1 MLHTTDAQIKEDL
14 LRELGHEPRLSAIN
28 IEISVA
34 RYIVTL
40 AGVVESTTNQLLI
53 QNAAW
58 RIEGVLDVVN
68 NLKVETPASVHTDT
82 EIAQTVR
89 QALEWDTLLPDAD
102 IQFTVSNGWV
112 ALEGTV
118 NLSRVRVNAER
129 LVRRLAGVRGV
140 YNNIVVNPSEI
151 KPENICDTIGE
162 ELKRLAELEARSI
175 QVLLKDNTVTI
186 SGQVHSW
193 EERCAII
200 NAASRAPGVEAV
212 KDSLAIKPYF

>member
-14 LRELGHEPRLSAIN
+14 LRELSHESHLSAIN
-28 IEISVA
+28 IEISVD

-58 RIEGVLDVVN
+58 RIEGVMDVVN
-68 NLKVETPASVHTDT
+68 NLKVETPASVHTDD

-118 NLSRVRVNAER
+118 NLSRERMNAER

-140 YNNIVVNPSEI
+140 YNDIIVNSSEI

-162 ELKRLAELEARSI
+162 ELKRRAELEARNI
-175 QVLLKDNTVTI
+175 QIILKDGTVTI
-186 SGQVHSW
+186 AGQVHSW

-200 NAASRAPGVEAV
+200 NAASRTPGVEAV
-212 KDSLAIKPYF
+212 KDGLAIKPYF

>member
-1 MLHTTDAQIKEDL
+1 MLCTTDAQIKEDL
-14 LRELGHEPRLSAIN
+14 IRELGHERLGEIE
-28 IEISVA
+28 IEISVE
-34 RYIVTL
+34 RYVVTL
-40 AGVVESTTNQLLI
+40 TGTVECVTDQLLI
-53 QNAAW
+53 QDAAW
-58 RIEGVLDVVN
+58 RTEGVLGVVN
-68 NLKVETPASVHTDT
+68 DLTVKSPASARTDA
-82 EIAQTVR
+82 EIAETVR
-89 QALEWDTLLPDAD
+89 QALEWDSLLPETN
-102 IQFTVSNGWV
+102 IRFTVSNGWV

-118 NLSRVRVNAER
+118 NLSRERSGAER

-140 YNNIVVNPSEI
+140 YNNIVINPSEI
-151 KPENICDTIGE
+151 KAENICDTIGE

-186 SGQVHSW
+186 SGKVHSW